1 MLADADAPSDGEW
14 QQARLNTW
22 MVRIGGGTDEVQHN
36 VLAERVLG
44 LPREISVDRDT
55 PFRDLLGRG

>member
-1 MLADADAPSDGEW
+1 
-14 QQARLNTW
+14 
-22 MVRIGGGTDEVQHN
+22 